1 MNNVHVAQILIEHKA
16 DLNLTGSKDGSTP
29 LGWCAFKESV
39 EVALAP
45 LTLILRTHR
54 VLLESPS
61 ICVSSVYNGELP
73 IYVS

>member
-45 LTLILRTHR
+45 LTFILTTHR
-54 VLLESPS
+54 
-61 ICVSSVYNGELP
+61 
-73 IYVS
+73 